1 MPKAPGW
8 TEIAC
13 PMCKEP
19 ISAEALRCPRCQAD
33 FTPEQV
39 VARKKEQQGKVK
51 VGCFSALALVLF
63 VGWCSMGDDKPYVPE
78 NPGPTAKADA
88 IKVYRDV
95 MAAVTPCDQAG
106 LTVGDRMQKGDPI
119 TAYRAAEVAEATC
132 LGVRSTIEKIKV
144 PTSLGAVQHQKMTEA
159 LQTCQ
164 TAYVSKWDMAKRV
177 KNGLNGD
184 TNVAAMAGLQSA
196 MEDAKAQ
203 VMSCTVQM
211 IGSAIALGV
220 TPQELGITADSAAAA
235 R

>member
-13 PMCKEP
+13 PMCKEA

-39 VARKKEQQGKVK
+39 AARKKEQQGKVK

-63 VGWCSMGDDKPYVPE
+63 VGWCSMGDDKPYVPDK
-78 NPGPTAKADA
+78 PGATAKADA
-88 IKVYRDV
+88 VKVYRDV
-95 MAAVTPCDQAG
+95 LAAVTPCDQAG
-106 LTVGDRMQKGDPI
+106 LAVSDRMQKGDPI

-132 LGVRSTIEKIKV
+132 LGVRSTIERIEV

-164 TAYVSKWDMAKRV
+164 TAYISKWDMAKRV

-184 TNVAAMAGLQSA
+184 TDVAAMAGLQSA
-196 MEDAKAQ
+196 IEDANTQ
-203 VMSCTVQM
+203 VMACTVGLM
-211 IGSAIALGV
+211 SAATKLGATPADLGV
-220 TPQELGITADSAAAA
+220 EMDEAK
-235 R
+235 